1 MVVFRQGGL
10 SLGWSVI
17 RVVCHHGGISSG
29 WSFIRVVF
37 QQGGLIRVVFHRGGI
52 LSGWSVIRVVFHQGF
67 HSTCENSSP
76 CVVWLKLWFGLGLF
90 STLHQ
95 PTFRFRHFHRRNSTT
110 TTIPS
115 GNGYLLQNFGVRLF
129 QNFVVSNVARNFSV
143 SLVCSGENSTRA
155 LD

>member
-1 MVVFRQGGL
+1 MVVFHQGGL
-10 SLGWSVI
+10 LLGWSFN
-17 RVVCHHGGISSG
+17 RVVSSG
-29 WSFIRVVF
+29 WYFIGVVF
-37 QQGGLIRVVFHRGGI
+37 YRGGL
-52 LSGWSVIRVVFHQGF
+52 SSEWSFIRVVFHQGF
-67 HSTCENSSP
+67 QSTCENSSP
-76 CVVWLKLWFGLGLF
+76 CVVWPKLWFGLGLF

-115 GNGYLLQNFGVRLF
+115 GNGYLLQKFGVRLF
-129 QNFVVSNVARNFSV
+129 QNFGVSNVARNFSV